1 MFCVFKDRPQQPLNF
16 MAYSYVSGY
25 VNMTWTSGFNGG
37 SEQFFIL
44 RMRDDTDWKII
55 ANLTDPGKGGTVHF
69 EHGPL
74 TPGQEILYCLE
85 SCNIINCSMQSV
97 EMKVNVKGTIYFIV

>member
-1 MFCVFKDRPQQPLNF
+1 
-16 MAYSYVSGY
+16 MAYSYASGY

-44 RMRDDTDWKII
+44 RMRDDTDWTII
-55 ANLTDPGKGGTVHF
+55 ANLTDPGKGGTVNF

-74 TPGQEILYCLE
+74 TPGQQIWYRLE
-85 SCNIINCSMQSV
+85 SCNIINCSIQSV
-97 EMKVNVKGTIYFIV
+97 EMKVNVKGTIYFVV